1 MTVKFIKIFSLIT
14 LTLNSVQTF
23 SQVMEDRRK
32 GTFNL
37 NYKFNF
43 TDDSKT
49 KEHIPNG
56 HSLLMSKT
64 FTLDRLL
71 SLAPVLDYTYFK
83 GYETNHN
90 FSLGADAVFYPLHLI
105 YLLKEEE
112 YQLAK
117 DNYFISLGFY
127 KTLNKGDINSIF
139 NMNFYVYT
147 LSIHNCV
154 RISPTVGASFYKRK
168 EHEGEDFNF
177 YNIGLSFRF

>member
-1 MTVKFIKIFSLIT
+1 MKVKFIKIFSLIT
-14 LTLNSVQTF
+14 LTLTSVQAF

-71 SLAPVLDYTYFK
+71 LD
-83 GYETNHN
+83 
-90 FSLGADAVFYPLHLI
+90 
-105 YLLKEEE
+105 
-112 YQLAK
+112 
-117 DNYFISLGFY
+117 
-127 KTLNKGDINSIF
+127 
-139 NMNFYVYT
+139 
-147 LSIHNCV
+147 
-154 RISPTVGASFYKRK
+154 
-168 EHEGEDFNF
+168 
-177 YNIGLSFRF
+177 

>member
-1 MTVKFIKIFSLIT
+1 MTATFIKIVSLVALT
-14 LTLNSVQTF
+14 LTSVQTF

-49 KEHIPNG
+49 KEHITNG

-83 GYETNHN
+83 GDDTNHN

-105 YLLKEEE
+105 SLLKKEE
-112 YQLAK
+112 YQSAK
-117 DNYFISLGFY
+117 DNYFLSLGFY

-139 NMNFYVYT
+139 NMNFYIYT
-147 LSIHNCV
+147 LSIRNSIK
-154 RISPTVGASFYKRK
+154 ISPTIGASFYKRK
-168 EHEGEDFNF
+168 EHEDEYLNF
-177 YNIGLSFRF
+177 YNVGLIIRF